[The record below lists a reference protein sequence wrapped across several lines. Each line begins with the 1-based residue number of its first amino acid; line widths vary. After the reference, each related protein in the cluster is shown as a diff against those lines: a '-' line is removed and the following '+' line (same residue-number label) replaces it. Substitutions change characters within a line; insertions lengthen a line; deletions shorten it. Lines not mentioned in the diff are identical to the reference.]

1 MSLGFKGK
9 LSKKRDYV
17 QVNISKIDLV
27 CLVNPSPENEVMKMD
42 SLKKRR
48 KRLVIFIIII
58 ILSLCSIILFGNFCS
73 DDVCALSS
81 ISSLSRK
88 KLFSEHHLSRHN
100 NINNVSSN
108 SSLNNKYSHSHLLS
122 YDDVL
127 NDDFQNKFD
136 INSNDVMVILCK
148 FYNIFFVIVSLAV
161 NSWNVLSSLASFQV
175 FLHIQKVKNNL
186 LAAALLITHVW
197 RWIITNCRSHLQ

>member
-9 LSKKRDYV
+9 LSKKFDYV

-27 CLVNPSPENEVMKMD
+27 YLVNPSTESNEVLKMD

-81 ISSLSRK
+81 ISSLK
-88 KLFSEHHLSRHN
+88 HHINRHSN
-100 NINNVSSN
+100 NNKNNVSNN
-108 SSLNNKYSHSHLLS
+108 SSSLNNNNKYSHSHLLLS

-136 INSNDVMVILCK
+136 INSNDVMVCK
-148 FYNIFFVIVSLAV
+148 IIFYSYNINTLLYFRERA
-161 NSWNVLSSLASFQV
+161 LS
-175 FLHIQKVKNNL
+175 
-186 LAAALLITHVW
+186 
-197 RWIITNCRSHLQ
+197 

>member
-9 LSKKRDYV
+9 LSKKFDYV

-27 CLVNPSPENEVMKMD
+27 YLVNPSTESNEVIKMD

-88 KLFSEHHLSRHN
+88 KLFSEHHINRHSNNNNN
-100 NINNVSSN
+100 NISNN
-108 SSLNNKYSHSHLLS
+108 SSSLSNKYSHSHLLS

-136 INSNDVMVILCK
+136 INSNDVMVCKIRFFLFIL
-148 FYNIFFVIVSLAV
+148 FYRR
-161 NSWNVLSSLASFQV
+161 
-175 FLHIQKVKNNL
+175 
-186 LAAALLITHVW
+186 T
-197 RWIITNCRSHLQ
+197 

>member
-9 LSKKRDYV
+9 LSKKFDYV

-27 CLVNPSPENEVMKMD
+27 YLVNPSAESNEVIKMD

-73 DDVCALSS
+73 EDICALSS

-88 KLFSEHHLSRHN
+88 KLFSEHHINRHSNNN
-100 NINNVSSN
+100 NISNNS

-136 INSNDVMVILCK
+136 INSNDVMVCK
-148 FYNIFFVIVSLAV
+148 RFYSYNIFFIVNVPCHECLIHQNVFSLP
-161 NSWNVLSSLASFQV
+161 F
-175 FLHIQKVKNNL
+175 FRFFCIYK
-186 LAAALLITHVW
+186 
-197 RWIITNCRSHLQ
+197 R

>member
-1 MSLGFKGK
+1 MSLGFKEK
-9 LSKKRDYV
+9 LSKKFDYV

-27 CLVNPSPENEVMKMD
+27 YLVNPIVESNEMLKMD

-88 KLFSEHHLSRHN
+88 KLFSEHHISRHSNNNNN
-100 NINNVSSN
+100 NISNNS

-136 INSNDVMVILCK
+136 INSNDVMVIFN
-148 FYNIFFVIVSLAV
+148 FYAT
-161 NSWNVLSSLASFQV
+161 
-175 FLHIQKVKNNL
+175 
-186 LAAALLITHVW
+186 LI
-197 RWIITNCRSHLQ
+197 